1 MTKPLHI
8 LTLAVLLLT
17 ALLTNQARAQD
28 DNPVQILQ
36 DSAAALKATPG
47 FSAKVELSGDGS
59 AMILNTLPSLTAQFT
74 MGTHSELGKVLHLIG
89 EFVQKEGA
97 APESFDIVYTNDK
110 LIWADHAKQTI
121 NIRPPSVSARQKPAP
136 FKYLMFAELLKETPF
151 ESELAKA
158 DSVDLEPNQSIAGT
172 DCRVILITRPS
183 SAGSKRSGVGAHNLE
198 RWYIGASDNLPRRV
212 EHITDAGM
220 IKATLIM
227 ELSNLT
233 VKLPADKDLDVF
245 RPETYKVSDT
255 TKAPAKT
262 TPKATTK
269 APNTTKP
276 TTRPSDTNQ
285 NTRPAPPT
293 NPQAPNFSFIDTN
306 NTTVTRAS
314 QAGRMTVL
322 YFFGSWSIPSKQTS
336 PLFAD
341 LAREIQSNIQANDQ
355 ATDPSTPVDFFALAF
370 RESDPQT
377 LIDAHQDTS
386 APYALAI
393 NPSQTLPS
401 QFKARV
407 FPTIVIIDERSRI
420 IYTNSFSKDVQHQEL
435 IDQTREAL
443 NDALN

>member
-17 ALLTNQARAQD
+17 SVFTTQARAQD
-28 DNPVQILQ
+28 DNPIQILQ

-59 AMILNTLPSLTAQFT
+59 AMILNTLPALNAQFT

-89 EFVQKEGA
+89 EFVPKEGA
-97 APESFDIVYTNDK
+97 PPESFDIVYTPTK
-110 LIWADHAKQTI
+110 LIWTDHAKQTI

-136 FKYLMFAELLKETPF
+136 FKYLMFAELLKDTPF

-183 SAGSKRSGVGAHNLE
+183 NAGSKRSGIGAHNLE
-198 RWYIGASDNLPRRV
+198 RWYIGAADNLPRRV

-233 VKLPADKDLDVF
+233 IKDPADSDLDVF
-245 RPETYKVSDT
+245 RPESYTVSDT
-255 TKAPAKT
+255 TKARTQTA
-262 TPKATTK
+262 PKATTK
-269 APNTTKP
+269 APNNITPTNRANRANETKQP
-276 TTRPSDTNQ
+276 
-285 NTRPAPPT
+285 TRPAVPT
-293 NPQAPNFSFIDTN
+293 NPQAPNFSFTTTD

-314 QAGRMTVL
+314 QADRITVL

-336 PLFAD
+336 PLYAD
-341 LAREIQSNIQANDQ
+341 LAREIQ
-355 ATDPSTPVDFFALAF
+355 ATDPATPVDFYALAF
-370 RESDPQT
+370 RESDPEA
-377 LIDAHQDTS
+377 LIDDHQS
-386 APYALAI
+386 NNAPHALSI
-393 NPSQTLPS
+393 NPPKNITT
-401 QFKARV
+401 QFNITIY
-407 FPTIVIIDERSRI
+407 PTIIIIDEHSQI
-420 IYTNSFSKDVQHQEL
+420 IYTNSFSKDIKQQEL

-443 NDALN
+443 NDALD

>member
-1 MTKPLHI
+1 MKTILRI
-8 LTLAVLLLT
+8 LTVLTLLT
-17 ALLTNQARAQD
+17 TSQTRAQ

-36 DSAAALKATPG
+36 DSAEVLKATPG

-59 AMILNTLPSLTAQFT
+59 AMILNTLPALTAQFT

-89 EFVQKEGA
+89 EYTPKKDA
-97 APESFDIVYTNDK
+97 PPESFDIVYTPDK
-110 LIWADHAKQTI
+110 LIWADHTKQTI

-136 FKYLMFAELLKETPF
+136 FKYLMFAELLKDTPF

-172 DCRVILITRPS
+172 DCRVILITRPAAG
-183 SAGSKRSGVGAHNLE
+183 AGSKRSGVGAHNME
-198 RWYIGASDNLPRRV
+198 RWYIGATDNLPRRV

-227 ELSNLT
+227 ELSSLT
-233 VKLPADKDLDVF
+233 IKDPEDADLDVF

-255 TKAPAKT
+255 TKARTQTP
-262 TPKATTK
+262 PKATIK
-269 APNTTKP
+269 APNNTAPTNRSNETK
-276 TTRPSDTNQ
+276 Q
-285 NTRPAPPT
+285 NTRPTTPT

-306 NTTVTRAS
+306 STTVTRSS

-322 YFFGSWSIPSKQTS
+322 YFFGSWSIPSKQTT
-336 PLFAD
+336 PLFAE
-341 LAREIQSNIQANDQ
+341 LTREIQ
-355 ATDPSTPVDFFALAF
+355 ATDPETPVDFFALAF

-377 LIDAHQDTS
+377 LTDAHNDIS

-407 FPTIVIIDERSRI
+407 FPTIVIIDDRSRI
-420 IYTNSFSKDVQHQEL
+420 IYTNSFSKDVQQQEL

-443 NDALN
+443 NEALN

>member
-1 MTKPLHI
+1 MNKLFHT
-8 LTLAVLLLT
+8 LTLIAVLLT
-17 ALLTNQARAQD
+17 TQARAQD

-36 DSAAALKATPG
+36 DSAEALKATPG

-89 EFVQKEGA
+89 QYTPKKDA
-97 APESFDIVYTNDK
+97 PPESFDIVYTPDK
-110 LIWADHAKQTI
+110 LIWVDHAKQTI

-136 FKYLMFAELLKETPF
+136 FKYLMFAELLKDSPF

-172 DCRVILITRPS
+172 DCRVILITRPAAG
-183 SAGSKRSGVGAHNLE
+183 AGSKRSGVGAHNME
-198 RWYIGASDNLPRRV
+198 RWYIGAADNLPRRV

-227 ELSNLT
+227 ELSDLT
-233 VKLPADKDLDVF
+233 VKDPEDSDLDVF

-255 TKAPAKT
+255 TQARSQTP
-262 TPKATTK
+262 PKATIK
-269 APNTTKP
+269 APNNTAPANRSNETK
-276 TTRPSDTNQ
+276 Q
-285 NTRPAPPT
+285 NTRPTTPS

-306 NTTVTRAS
+306 DTTVTRAS

-336 PLFAD
+336 PLFAE
-341 LAREIQSNIQANDQ
+341 LAREIQ
-355 ATDPSTPVDFFALAF
+355 ATDPTTPVDFYALAF

-377 LIDAHQDTS
+377 LIDAHQDNS

-393 NPSQTLPS
+393 NPSQSMAT

-407 FPTIVIIDERSRI
+407 FPTIIIINDRSRI
-420 IYTNSFSKDVQHQEL
+420 IYTNSFSKDTKQQEL
-435 IDQTREAL
+435 IDQTR
-443 NDALN
+443 DAINKAIAP